1 MFKENKKIIS
11 LDTDA
16 MIFILQKPL
25 FYFFKSC
32 FIKFSEG
39 SSNSESNLGDIANI
53 WYTFISP
60 WKQIRAPSDQ
70 YEEAFKDYI
79 FLNLLFY
86 TELLNDYIVGYS
98 LLNFLN
104 KNEISLLYEVL
115 NMYKIND
122 EDEIIFGRVN
132 LKILEDL
139 ATGKIYVIFFLI
151 YRIMLRSCLLIIM
164 LNI

>member
-1 MFKENKKIIS
+1 M
-11 LDTDA
+11 
-16 MIFILQKPL
+16 
-25 FYFFKSC
+25 
-32 FIKFSEG
+32 
-39 SSNSESNLGDIANI
+39 
-53 WYTFISP
+53 
-60 WKQIRAPSDQ
+60 
-70 YEEAFKDYI
+70 
-79 FLNLLFY
+79 NLLFY

-98 LLNFLN
+98 LLNVLN